1 MDANLR
7 GGVVDGAAK
16 HEGDPPP
23 PFLRANRFLDIQ
35 YARFTGTKA

>member
-23 PFLRANRFLDIQ
+23 PSYERIVS
-35 YARFTGTKA
+35 

>member
-23 PFLRANRFLDIQ
+23 PPSYERIVS
-35 YARFTGTKA
+35 